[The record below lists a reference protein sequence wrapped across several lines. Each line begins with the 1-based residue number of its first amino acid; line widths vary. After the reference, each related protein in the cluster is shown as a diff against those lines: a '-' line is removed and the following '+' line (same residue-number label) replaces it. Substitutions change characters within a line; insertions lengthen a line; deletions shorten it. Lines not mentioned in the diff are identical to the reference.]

1 MTRVGS
7 RPQAEHKITKL
18 FAIQSVPHQGSNACS
33 KDGFYKPDQCPGYR
47 TKQSIGLHSTASWA
61 DPCVATAPYL
71 LPTRYYPL
79 IATVAIELLEV
90 TILLLSGMAQGIRP
104 KAKAESKGGLSVP
117 VLMYLGFSSS

>member
-7 RPQAEHKITKL
+7 RPQAEHNITKL
-18 FAIQSVPHQGSNACS
+18 FAIQSVPHEGSNACS
-33 KDGFYKPDQCPGYR
+33 KEGIYKPDQCPGYR

-79 IATVAIELLEV
+79 RATVAIELLEGNHTV
-90 TILLLSGMAQGIRP
+90 TKRHGTGDPSEGEGREQ
-104 KAKAESKGGLSVP
+104 SGLSVP
-117 VLMYLGFSSS
+117 VLMNLGFSSS